1 MGRKYER
8 VKRCLECVK
17 KKTDF
22 VPKVALVLG
31 SGLGDLAEQ
40 IEIAYTMDY
49 SEIEGFPQST
59 VAGHKGRF
67 VFGYIEHTPVVIMQ
81 GRIHYYEGYDMED
94 VVLPIRL
101 MRQLGAETLF
111 LTNAAGGLNDNFQCG
126 DLMLITDHISS
137 FVKNPLIGENE
148 EAFGVR
154 FPDMSEIYD
163 KDLQQILIKCGKDLS
178 IPLKE
183 GIYLQFTGPSYE
195 SPAEIRMC
203 KILGASAVGMS
214 TVVEAIA
221 ARHMGM
227 KICGI
232 SFISNLA
239 AGISET
245 PLCHEE
251 VKAAAD
257 AVAPKFQA
265 LVKLAISRM

>member
-1 MGRKYER
+1 MGKKYER
-8 VKRCLECVK
+8 VKKCLDCVRR
-17 KKTDF
+17 KTDF
-22 VPKVALVLG
+22 VPRVALVLG

-40 IEIAYTMDY
+40 ICIADTLDY

-67 VFGYIEHTPVVIMQ
+67 VFGYIEKTPVVIMQ
-81 GRIHYYEGYDMED
+81 GRVHYYEGYSMED

-101 MRQLGAETLF
+101 MRAMGAEILF
-111 LTNAAGGLNDNFQCG
+111 LTNAAGGLGEGFQCG

-137 FVKNPLIGENE
+137 FVENPLLGENE
-148 EAFGVR
+148 EEFGVR
-154 FPDMSEIYD
+154 FPDMSEVYN
-163 KDLQQILIKCGKDLS
+163 KDLQNFIKNCGKELS
-178 IPLKE
+178 IPMKE
-183 GIYLQFTGPSYE
+183 GVYLQFTGPSYE

-203 KILGASAVGMS
+203 KMLGASAVGMS
-214 TVVEAIA
+214 TVVEAITA
-221 ARHMGM
+221 NHMGM

-239 AGISET
+239 AGINET

-265 LVKLAISRM
+265 LVKSAIARM